1 MLSGWI
7 VDEGWRAVQAEDGEM
22 ALEKLRAESVQVAL
36 IDLVMPGLDGLQLL
50 ARMQTENIQ
59 ADVVMIS
66 GYGTIAVAVE
76 AIKRGAHDF
85 IEKPFRKSDVVS
97 LVRDLFE
104 SHHPTG
110 QNLVTRL
117 DRFVMRPTPTFV
129 WVMSAFG
136 FGYRL
141 ATCQSYSRTT
151 MVKRSGPAS
160 SPIAYDVPNS

>member
-66 GYGTIAVAVE
+66 GYGTIAVDVE

-85 IEKPFRKSDVVS
+85 IEKPFHKSDVVS
-97 LVRDLFE
+97 LVRVRCL
-104 SHHPTG
+104 S
-110 QNLVTRL
+110 
-117 DRFVMRPTPTFV
+117 
-129 WVMSAFG
+129 
-136 FGYRL
+136 
-141 ATCQSYSRTT
+141 
-151 MVKRSGPAS
+151 
-160 SPIAYDVPNS
+160 